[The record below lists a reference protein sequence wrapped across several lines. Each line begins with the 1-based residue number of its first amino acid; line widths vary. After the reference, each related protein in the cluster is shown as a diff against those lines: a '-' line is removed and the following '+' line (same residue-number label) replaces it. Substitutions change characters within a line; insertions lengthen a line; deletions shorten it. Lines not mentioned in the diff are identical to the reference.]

1 MKTSM
6 EMYIQNALLH
16 QQERF
21 KLIEATSIAVE
32 VIKQSLPQDKAT
44 ELETFI
50 DRLVEN
56 NISLAAFQELQI
68 ISTNFSTANSNRG
81 RNSDLH
87 LVADNDFLST
97 LYSKLANIYAKF
109 LDTERLCK
117 QINEAIRTV
126 PTDSTLN
133 MDEKLNHLLAHEQM
147 RSVNDVA
154 MKETLRQLNYVAK
167 LIENKSQK
175 LVKEHHLKVITQII
189 VFTDK

>member
-32 VIKQSLPQDKAT
+32 AIKQSLPQDKAT

-50 DRLVEN
+50 DRLVEK

-81 RNSDLH
+81 RNNDLH
-87 LVADNDFLST
+87 SVADNDFLST
-97 LYSKLANIYAKF
+97 LYSKLANIYAKL
-109 LDTERLCK
+109 LDTERLCT

-175 LVKEHHLKVITQII
+175 LVKEHHLKVITKII
-189 VFTDK
+189 VFTNK